1 MTFDLDSA
9 LIDVACPSCRS
20 KARAR
25 LGRLRRDATLTCLD
39 CGVNIPI
46 DGPALRADAL
56 AVQQAFEQAA
66 AHGRSHPV
74 PAVQAQSNGDQP

>member
-46 DGPALRADAL
+46 DGQALRADAL
-56 AVQQAFEQAA
+56 AVQQAFDRMVRRV
-66 AHGRSHPV
+66 RSC
-74 PAVQAQSNGDQP
+74 ARC